1 MSDFYCMEMLFSSLI
16 FLLFQMCMCIES
28 IFQLAVG
35 SFSKA
40 IPKEIAKKN
49 LELLVAQTDKLRSS
63 DVGLESCSVFRSSQ
77 SDKRRYTTKI

>member
-1 MSDFYCMEMLFSSLI
+1 
-16 FLLFQMCMCIES
+16 MCMCIES

-49 LELLVAQTDKLRSS
+49 LELLIAQTDKLRSS

-77 SDKRRYTTKI
+77 SDKRRYIKTVESINPYQKLNYSEA

>member
-1 MSDFYCMEMLFSSLI
+1 
-16 FLLFQMCMCIES
+16 MCMCIES

-35 SFSKA
+35 SFSKN

-49 LELLVAQTDKLRSS
+49 LELLIAQTDKLRSS

-77 SDKRRYTTKI
+77 SDRRR